1 MTCGQCSQNKGEE
14 NMAQIV
20 LKVLDKDGNILCEK
34 SGKDEVVM
42 VYAGEYQ
49 EGDCCELEVDE
60 VNTFYYVQFDD
71 VKGKSLVYLTG
82 KVRYAIPFGDKA
94 INTSPRLFKGDKHL
108 LCVSKMQE
116 EEKDN
121 YRNLSENVWDQHGEV
136 NCYPHASAN
145 VETRGESVFA
155 ALNAIDGV
163 LASENHGAW
172 PYESWGINRRDDA
185 AWKLEFG
192 RPVDVD
198 KIAFYSRA
206 DFPHDNWWVNATLT
220 FSDGSKE
227 VLDLVKTGEA
237 QYFDIKK
244 KGIEWI
250 VLDELIKADDPSP
263 FPALIQLKVYG
274 RG

>member
-1 MTCGQCSQNKGEE
+1 
-14 NMAQIV
+14 MAQIS
-20 LKVLDKDGNILCEK
+20 LKILDKDGNILNQK
-34 SGKDEVVM
+34 SGKDELVM
-42 VYAGEYQ
+42 VYQAEYQ
-49 EGDCCELEVDE
+49 EGDSIELEVDE
-60 VNTFYYVQFDD
+60 VDTFYYIQFDD

-82 KVRYAIPFGDKA
+82 NVKYVIPFGEKS
-94 INTSPRLFKGDKHL
+94 INTSPRLFQGNKHL
-108 LCVSKMQE
+108 LSVKKAFE
-116 EEKDN
+116 EELGN
-121 YRNLSENVWDQHGEV
+121 YRILSENVWDQHGEV

-163 LASENHGAW
+163 LAAENHGKW

-185 AWKLEFG
+185 TWKLEFG
-192 RPVDVD
+192 RPVDID

-206 DFPHDNWWVNATLT
+206 DFPHDNWWVNATIT

-227 VLDLVKTGEA
+227 VLNLVKTGEA

-244 KGIEWI
+244 NGIEW
-250 VLDELIKADDPSP
+250 LELSELIKADDPSP
-263 FPALIQLKVYG
+263 FPALTQLQVYG

>member
-1 MTCGQCSQNKGEE
+1 
-14 NMAQIV
+14 MAQIT
-20 LKVLDKDGNILCEK
+20 LKVLDKDSNILNVK
-34 SGKDEVVM
+34 TGKDELVM
-42 VYAGEYQ
+42 VYMGEYQ
-49 EGDCCELEVDE
+49 EGDRIELEVDE
-60 VNTFYYVQFDD
+60 VNTYYYVQFDD

-82 KVRYAIPFGDKA
+82 NVKYLIPFGEKA
-94 INTSPRLFKGDKHL
+94 INTSPRLFKGDRHL
-108 LCVSKMQE
+108 LSVKKAFAE
-116 EEKDN
+116 EINN
-121 YRNLSENVWDQHGEV
+121 YRNLAENVWDQHGEV

-163 LASENHGAW
+163 LASESHGAW

-192 RPVDVD
+192 RPVDID

-227 VLDLVKTGEA
+227 VLDWSNPVKHSILILRKRALNGL
-237 QYFDIKK
+237 F
-244 KGIEWI
+244 WI
-250 VLDELIKADDPSP
+250 N
-263 FPALIQLKVYG
+263 
-274 RG
+274 

>member
-1 MTCGQCSQNKGEE
+1 
-14 NMAQIV
+14 MAQISLKILDANGAV
-20 LKVLDKDGNILCEK
+20 LAEKCGN
-34 SGKDEVVM
+34 DEVVM
-42 VYAGEYQ
+42 VYLAEYQ
-49 EGDCCELEVDE
+49 EGDHIQMKVDE

-71 VKGKSLVYLTG
+71 VKGKSYVYITG
-82 KVRYAIPFGDKA
+82 DVDYVIPFGEKA
-94 INTSPRLFKGDKHL
+94 INTSPNLFKGEKHL
-108 LCVSKMQE
+108 LSVKKAFAE
-116 EEKDN
+116 ELGN

-192 RPVDVD
+192 RPVEID
-198 KIAFYSRA
+198 KIVFYSRA

-220 FSDGSKE
+220 FSDGTKE
-227 VLDLVKTGEA
+227 KLDLIKSGEA

-244 KGIEWI
+244 SGIEWI

-263 FPALIQLKVYG
+263 FPALIQLQVYG

>member
-1 MTCGQCSQNKGEE
+1 
-14 NMAQIV
+14 MAQIV

-49 EGDCCELEVDE
+49 EGDCFELEVDE

-82 KVRYAIPFGDKA
+82 KVRYAVPFGEKA

-116 EEKDN
+116 EEKGN
-121 YRNLSENVWDQHGEV
+121 YRNLAENVWDQHGEV

-192 RPVDVD
+192 RPVDID

-206 DFPHDNWWVNATLT
+206 DFPHDNWWVKATMT

-244 KGIEWI
+244 QGIEWL